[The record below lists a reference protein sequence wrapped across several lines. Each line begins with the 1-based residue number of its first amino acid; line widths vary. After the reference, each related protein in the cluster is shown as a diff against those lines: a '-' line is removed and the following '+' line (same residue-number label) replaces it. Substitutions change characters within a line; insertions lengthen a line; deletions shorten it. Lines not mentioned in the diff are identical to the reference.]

1 MELHKQLPVHNRL
14 RRSLEQLKEVDN
26 ESIDGT
32 KANVEQQILTLND
45 SQREHDTVTSAPSA
59 GMRKAKVTIIDL
71 ENQSLADLDRYLA
84 IEEPLELYLN
94 GRLSTTIFSTPI
106 MLKEQ
111 VIGYLLDEGI
121 ISSVDQV
128 LSIRFQGNNRAN
140 VHLSFD
146 PSSKLSAA
154 SMYRVVTTACGLW
167 DPEFTRLLDRIRK
180 PRVDSSYSVRVSE
193 IFHMMED
200 FMERCELWKITGST
214 HSAALYERG
223 RLVGFGEDVG
233 RHNAMDKAIG
243 QAALSRAKFEMC
255 VAFSTGRQPAD
266 MVLKTAR
273 IGVPIVVSNTNA
285 VYSGVYAAE
294 RTNSTLIGSVR
305 PPRLV
310 LYTGKHRVCT

>member
-1 MELHKQLPVHNRL
+1 MELQKRLPTHNGSRK
-14 RRSLEQLKEVDN
+14 SLEQLKEVSN
-26 ESIDGT
+26 ELVDRV
-32 KANVEQQILTLND
+32 KANAEQQVLTLSD
-45 SQREHDTVTSAPSA
+45 HDGEHDTITSASNA

-71 ENQSLADLDRYLA
+71 ANQSLADSDRYLA

-106 MLKEQ
+106 MLKEH

-121 ISSVDQV
+121 ISSLDQV

-140 VHLSFD
+140 IHLSFD

-154 SMYRVVTTACGLW
+154 SIHKVVTTACGLW

-180 PRVDSSYSVRVSE
+180 PRVDSIYSVGVNE
-193 IFHMMED
+193 IFRMMED

-214 HSAALYERG
+214 HSAALYQEG
-223 RLVGFGEDVG
+223 NLVGFGEDVG
-233 RHNAMDKAIG
+233 RHNALDKAIG

-273 IGVPIVVSNTNA
+273 IGVPIVVSNTSA

-305 PPRLV
+305 PPRLII
-310 LYTGKHRVCT
+310 YSGKHRVCA